1 MNLITKVSIALF
13 YCLFALFSCKNDSTE
28 GNTTTKF
35 GNKFFLHKDVP
46 GETLKKDYVAFC
58 RVNRWVD
65 DSLDLSSDFRSQLL
79 PFTIGDPKDITKE
92 AFVQDI
98 LSNLSLGDSIS
109 AYQEMDSLSLIK
121 YKTSKSKRFI
131 MNLKVDSIG
140 EPGSSAAYFEYLQN
154 TQNPLFI
161 ERAKIGELSKETL
174 KAQIDLYKNQSKQG
188 YVEIDSS
195 IQMKSI
201 SKFNN
206 EKLGYHNWIIFDV
219 VSIFE
224 DGSSFMNSYNSVS
237 SNYINNANYST
248 IGGIHTAL
256 ANMSE
261 GEEAVFYIPFGM
273 AYKQDGGGVVPPN
286 TNLFLHIKVHK
297 VIPDQLGVYKKKYG
311 IN

>member
-1 MNLITKVSIALF
+1 M
-13 YCLFALFSCKNDSTE
+13 
-28 GNTTTKF
+28 
-35 GNKFFLHKDVP
+35 HKDVP
-46 GETLKKDYVAFC
+46 GETLKKEYVAFC

-79 PFTIGDPKDITKE
+79 PFTIGDPNEITKE
-92 AFVQDI
+92 ALVQDI

-261 GEEAVFYIPFGM
+261 GEEAVFIFLLEWLINKMEVEWSRRTLIYFFTLRCIKLYQISWEYIKRNM
-273 AYKQDGGGVVPPN
+273 ESINQIQLYI
-286 TNLFLHIKVHK
+286 TI
-297 VIPDQLGVYKKKYG
+297 VICS
-311 IN
+311 